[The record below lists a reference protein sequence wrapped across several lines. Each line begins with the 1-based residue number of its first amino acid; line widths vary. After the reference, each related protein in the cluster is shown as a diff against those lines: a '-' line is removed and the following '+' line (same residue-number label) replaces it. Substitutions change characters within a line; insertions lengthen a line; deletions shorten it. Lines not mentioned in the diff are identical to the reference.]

1 MTVRLLIPLS
11 VLLLMSCDID
21 SRVTVDPVPSAPVL
35 TSVSL
40 APSLINTAGFP
51 ASASVDT
58 AVTLFVTIGIPAPR
72 GTAVRYELID
82 DRGTAVAAGPL
93 RNDGVSPDAAAN
105 DSTYTA
111 RARFTV
117 PAGTVGRY
125 SLAVTCNGGEG
136 SPGATAL
143 APLRIVNTANDRPVV
158 SALSLQD
165 TVAVPSGS
173 VPNLVRVSLTA
184 ADAQGAG
191 DITSVLLRSVRPDG
205 SVAGVFPLYDDGSA
219 VTTPT
224 FGTVSGDSI
233 AADGRYTLTIPI
245 FSTTPKN
252 TYRDFLFFAVDR
264 SGAVSDTLRKR
275 IHIQ

>member
-1 MTVRLLIPLS
+1 MTIRLLIPLS

-21 SRVTVDPVPSAPVL
+21 SRVTVDPRPSPPVL

-51 ASASVDT
+51 ASAAVDT
-58 AVTLFVTIGIPAPR
+58 SVSLFVSIGLPTPR
-72 GTAVRYELID
+72 GTSVHYELID
-82 DRGTAVAAGPL
+82 VDGTTVTAGSF
-93 RNDGVSPDAAAN
+93 RNDGVAPDAAAN
-105 DSTYTA
+105 DSTFTA
-111 RARFTV
+111 RARFSI

-125 SLAVTCNGGEG
+125 TLAVTCSGGDG

-143 APLRIVNTANDRPVV
+143 APLRIVNTANNPPAVT
-158 SALSLQD
+158 ALSLQD
-165 TVAVPSGS
+165 TVAVPSGD

-184 ADAQGAG
+184 SDSQGAG

-219 VTTPT
+219 LPTPT

-245 FSTTPKN
+245 FNTTQKN